1 MLKTLYKFF
10 SSLRLTVVCLALGC
24 VIVFWGTIAQVHLG
38 LYKAQNEFFRSFVV
52 YWPLDGSAPH
62 IPIFPGGYLIGT
74 VLLLNLFVA
83 HFRYYQP
90 GKRKI
95 GIVLIHLG
103 IVLLLLGQMLT
114 DFLSRESVMHL
125 RIGETK
131 NYSEAERAFELAVFD
146 TTDRDSDKVVA
157 IPCSLLAR
165 RGDVRDPE
173 MPFDVRLKTFYANSL
188 LAQQSSAGYEPVKI
202 TAGFDSDVWWR
213 DVPRETEMNRMDMPS
228 ATVEIATPKGSLG
241 TFLVSAWLDQPQSFT
256 YDGRSYELLLR
267 QERYYLPFSLH
278 LIEFRHDRYP
288 GTDIPKNFS
297 SRVRLQN
304 LENGEDREVRIFMN
318 NPLRYEGETFYQASF
333 DPDDHGSV
341 LQVVHNPSW
350 LTPYFACVLVATGLV
365 IQFLSHLI
373 PFLKRRNAQTMSTA
387 VPATT
392 DAVRAKTTGQRD
404 QPSPGSGATSAGA
417 PKPQT
422 GKEKVR
428 A

>member
-1 MLKTLYKFF
+1 MLTSLYRFF
-10 SSLRLTVVCLALGC
+10 SSLKLTVACLVLGC

-38 LYKAQNEFFRSFVV
+38 LFKAQNEFFRSFVV
-52 YWPLDGSAPH
+52 YWPLDGSPPH
-62 IPIFPGGYLIGT
+62 IPIFPGGYFIGT
-74 VLLLNLFVA
+74 VLLINLFVA

-95 GIVLIHLG
+95 GILLIHLG

-114 DFLSRESVMHL
+114 DFLSRESAMHL

-131 NYSEAERAFELAVFD
+131 NYSEAERAYELAVID
-146 TTDRDSDKVVA
+146 TTDPDSDKVVA
-157 IPCSLLAR
+157 IPCSVLVR
-165 RGDVRDPE
+165 RGTVTDQD
-173 MPFDVRLKTFYANSL
+173 MPFAVRMKNFYANSSL
-188 LAQQSSAGYEPVKI
+188 VQQSQPGYQPVKTTTGI
-202 TAGFDSDVWWR
+202 GSGVWWR
-213 DVPRETEMNRMDMPS
+213 EEPRETDMNRLDMPS
-228 ATVEIATPKGSLG
+228 TTVEITTPQGSLG
-241 TFLVSAWLDQPQSFT
+241 TFLASAWLDQPQSFT
-256 YDGRSYELLLR
+256 YDHRSYELFLR

-341 LQVVHNPSW
+341 FQVVHNPSW
-350 LTPYFACVLVATGLV
+350 LTPYFSCVLVATGLV

-373 PFLKRRNAQTMSTA
+373 PFLKRRMTVP
-387 VPATT
+387 VPASVPQARGANRVSATG
-392 DAVRAKTTGQRD
+392 VRPIRVRGL
-404 QPSPGSGATSAGA
+404 
-417 PKPQT
+417 
-422 GKEKVR
+422 EKK
-428 A
+428 

>member
-1 MLKTLYKFF
+1 MLTSLYRFF
-10 SSLRLTVVCLALGC
+10 SSLKLTVACLVLGC

-38 LYKAQNEFFRSFVV
+38 LFKAQNEFFRSFFV
-52 YWPLDGSAPH
+52 YWTPDGSGFH
-62 IPIFPGGYLIGT
+62 IPIFPGGYFIGT
-74 VLLLNLFVA
+74 VLLINLFVA

-95 GIVLIHLG
+95 GILLIHLG
-103 IVLLLLGQMLT
+103 VVLLLFGQMLT
-114 DFLSRESVMHL
+114 DFLSRESAMHL

-131 NYSEAERAFELAVFD
+131 NYSEAERAFELAVID
-146 TTDRDSDKVVA
+146 ATDPDSDQVVA
-157 IPCSLLAR
+157 IPCSRLVR
-165 RGDVRDPE
+165 RGEVSDPE
-173 MPFDVRLKTFYANSL
+173 MPFAVRVKNYYANSS
-188 LAQQSSAGYEPVKI
+188 LAQQSQPGYEPVKT
-202 TAGFDSDVWWR
+202 TAGAGIWWR
-213 DVPRETEMNRMDMPS
+213 EEPRETEMNRLDMPS
-228 ATVEIATPKGSLG
+228 AIVEIATPRGSLG
-241 TFLVSAWLDQPQSFT
+241 TFLASAWQDQPQTFT
-256 YDGRSYELLLR
+256 YNHRSYALLLR

-350 LTPYFACVLVATGLV
+350 LTPYFSCVLVATGLV

-373 PFLKRRNAQTMSTA
+373 PFLKRRMT
-387 VPATT
+387 VPAP
-392 DAVRAKTTGQRD
+392 ANARPA
-404 QPSPGSGATSAGA
+404 AGA
-417 PKPQT
+417 GRVNAPGRRPIRVR
-422 GKEKVR
+422 GLEKK
-428 A
+428 

>member
-1 MLKTLYKFF
+1 MLKTLFNLF
-10 SSLRLTVVCLALGC
+10 SSLKLTVVCLALGC

-38 LYKAQNEFFRSFVV
+38 LYKAQNEFFRSFLV
-52 YWPLDGSAPH
+52 YWPLDGSPPH

-74 VLLLNLFVA
+74 VLLFNLFVA

-95 GIVLIHLG
+95 GIMLIHLG

-125 RIGETK
+125 RIGQTK

-146 TTDRDSDKVVA
+146 TTDKGSDKVVA

-165 RGDVRDPE
+165 RGEVSNLE
-173 MPFDVRLKTFYANSL
+173 MPFAVRLKTFYANSQ
-188 LAQQSSAGYEPVKI
+188 LAQQSQPGYQPVKT
-202 TAGFDSDVWWR
+202 TAGFGSDAWWR

-241 TFLVSAWLDQPQSFT
+241 TFLVSAWLDRPQSFVF
-256 YDGRSYELLLR
+256 DGRSYELSMR

-278 LIEFRHDRYP
+278 LIEFRHDKYP

-350 LTPYFACVLVATGLV
+350 LTPYFACVLVAAGLV
-365 IQFLSHLI
+365 IQFLGHLI
-373 PFLKRRNAQTMSTA
+373 PFLKRRTANPGSAA
-387 VPATT
+387 VPVVNKPKRSA
-392 DAVRAKTTGQRD
+392 AVLNPTK
-404 QPSPGSGATSAGA
+404 
-417 PKPQT
+417 
-422 GKEKVR
+422 
-428 A
+428 